1 MPRKPK
7 PTARDKIALALT
19 YLDDGAP
26 FSAARLLR
34 EAADQIEAAG
44 AKFNAALEKAIGTP
58 KPIKAK
64 PQETK

>member
-26 FSAARLLR
+26 FSAARELR
-34 EAADQIEAAG
+34 EAAVIAEEAG
-44 AKFNAALEKAIGTP
+44 RKFNAALEKAIGT
-58 KPIKAK
+58 KPTEKK
-64 PQETK
+64 